1 MKSVLYIVTSLTLGG
16 AETLVVNLSNGI
28 TEFKPIIL
36 AMEDRKNAYYKDFIE
51 KSGVSVLY
59 ANSKKK
65 RFLLNN
71 YRVYKLIKKLNPDVI
86 HINDSILAK
95 ILIPIVLLRKSKN
108 TVYTIHTDPR
118 HDGKGYRR
126 ILNIIALKL
135 FKIKFVA
142 INHKNLMESRKFYND
157 DNIYLIENGVHLE
170 KYLNKKTILEND
182 KVKFI
187 HVGRFNGVK
196 NHSFLI
202 DVFNEINKE
211 YKETSLHLLGDGPLR
226 GDIEQKVKKL
236 NLNDKIV
243 FHGNV
248 SNVPELLNESDVFLF
263 PSIYEGSP
271 LSIIE
276 ALAAG
281 LPIVASDRGGI
292 PGLVENNVNGY
303 LCDLKVEDFKN
314 SIKNIIENKN
324 LYNAFKINNINKSKD
339 YDIKITI
346 SKYEALYKLLLI

>member
-1 MKSVLYIVTSLTLGG
+1 M
-16 AETLVVNLSNGI
+16 
-28 TEFKPIIL
+28 
-36 AMEDRKNAYYKDFIE
+36 
-51 KSGVSVLY
+51 
-59 ANSKKK
+59 
-65 RFLLNN
+65 
-71 YRVYKLIKKLNPDVI
+71 
-86 HINDSILAK
+86 
-95 ILIPIVLLRKSKN
+95 LRKSKN